1 MHETM
6 HKASHLHCS
15 GGFVRNYLTQ
25 EVTFQHA
32 ELVVMDEGILS
43 LTLPMSSCHRKERK
57 LNTH

>member
-1 MHETM
+1 M
-6 HKASHLHCS
+6 
-15 GGFVRNYLTQ
+15 RNYLTQ

-43 LTLPMSSCHRKERK
+43 LSCHRKERK